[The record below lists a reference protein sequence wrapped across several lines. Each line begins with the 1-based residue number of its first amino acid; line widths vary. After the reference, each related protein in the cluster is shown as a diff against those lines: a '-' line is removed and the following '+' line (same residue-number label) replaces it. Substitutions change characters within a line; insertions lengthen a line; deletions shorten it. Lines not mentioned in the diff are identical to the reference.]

1 MNNDRLS
8 HLDELL
14 KRLYVQLAGLE
25 NTLITASQEDKVR
38 LSQKIEDLRLEIR
51 KFEEEKTQLE
61 KCETQEPE
69 NQERG
74 NISQQT
80 PSQSSQSNPI
90 VFHNQEKALNQ
101 VRGSIGNLVVLDALP
116 GYGKTAFLEKLM
128 EEYQSRSR
136 WYCCFIALERMN
148 TTLVDFY
155 LLILRNLC
163 NDTSFSSRRVTTF
176 NDTDVLNALVD
187 RLEKWDKEI
196 SIALFIDNV
205 DYLDQSAFNCLKDK
219 FCEELKSLLS
229 SATYNQFL
237 LIFSGCNL
245 RQNGDW
251 SIIANNYVY
260 LTPFQRVTFGHFLD
274 DANLPQLQNTLTEAT
289 YRTRNLFIDRIYRLT
304 GGHPRASIRLIRALQ
319 AQEWQPVLMNIG
331 TLFRQRDFEVFQA
344 YVMNELVQLTEGL
357 ENTYSRYFPTLLV
370 FRILHSSIVKAVR
383 KKEEFSDSCAP
394 LTFIQALVSRNLAT
408 QEEAT
413 RFPQLNPVLRHG
425 RLAQMILSQ
434 NPQDKEIYR
443 NLHHFSQQVYE
454 NLNFDNTDPERVQ
467 TDNIDPERVQ
477 TYIRESLYHCLCLYS
492 NDENPR
498 LKRQEFLLSLK
509 QCLLRGLQVLNRLD
523 PEDQEDI
530 QLVLLRLI
538 QRDEEIIALLQ
549 EHELR
554 WSDVV
559 SNAIDSFVPIS
570 QPQSIISDVAINP
583 QYLSQESQ
591 KQAKSLTIALLGE
604 DGKVKGTG
612 FWVRDGNPLTPYT
625 QVVTCAHV
633 VKELKQEVG
642 GRVKGRTF
650 GPDPQEIT
658 LKVSYYKV
666 PNDRPEDWSGQEDIA
681 ILDMVEPEV
690 VIPSPLFDLNLDTQ
704 MYLKTQ
710 SMMLYSFG
718 FPSTK
723 HLKGESFNNLI
734 WDGQVGNGF
743 VKLINLGKTKVEPGA
758 SGSPLV
764 DLMQKQIIGMIHA
777 RSSNDVIY
785 GIPARSLA
793 QILRYP

>member
-14 KRLYVQLAGLE
+14 KRLYGQLAGLE

-69 NQERG
+69 TQEPETQERE
-74 NISQQT
+74 NMSQQS
-80 PSQSSQSNPI
+80 PSQLNPI

-101 VRGSIGNLVVLDALP
+101 VRGSIGNLLVLDALP
-116 GYGKTAFLEKLM
+116 GYGKTAFLEKLR

-136 WYCCFIALERMN
+136 WYCCFIALERVN

-155 LLILRNLC
+155 LLILKNLC
-163 NDTSFSSRRVTTF
+163 NDISFASRRVTTF
-176 NDTDVLNALVD
+176 NDTDVLSTLVA
-187 RLEKWDKEI
+187 RLQQWDKEI
-196 SIALFIDNV
+196 CIALFIDNV
-205 DYLDQSAFNCLKDK
+205 DYLDQSAFDCLKDK
-219 FCEELKSLLS
+219 FCEEFKNLLS

-251 SIIANNYVY
+251 SITANNYVY
-260 LTPFQRVTFGHFLD
+260 LTPFQRVTIGHFLD

-289 YRTRNLFIDRIYRLT
+289 YRTRKLFTDRIYRLT
-304 GGHPRASIRLIRALQ
+304 GGHPRASIRLIKALQ
-319 AQEWQPVLMNIG
+319 AKEWQPIEMNIG
-331 TLFRQRDFEVFQA
+331 TLVRQRDFDVFQN
-344 YVMNELVQLTEGL
+344 YVLEELTQLTEGL
-357 ENTYSRYFPTLLV
+357 ENTYTRYFPTLLV

-383 KKEEFSDSCAP
+383 QKKEFSDSCAP
-394 LTFIQALVSRNLAT
+394 LTFIRALASRNLAT

-413 RFPQLNPVLRHG
+413 IFHQLNPVLRQG

-434 NPQDKEIYR
+434 NPQEKEIHQ
-443 NLHHFSQQVYE
+443 NLHHFAQQVYQ
-454 NLNFDNTDPERVQ
+454 NLNFDNT
-467 TDNIDPERVQ
+467 DPERVQ

-523 PEDQEDI
+523 PEDQEEV
-530 QLVLLRLI
+530 QSGLLRLI

-549 EHELR
+549 EHELK

-583 QYLSQESQ
+583 QYLSQE
-591 KQAKSLTIALLGE
+591 QAKSLTIALLGE

-658 LKVSYYKV
+658 LEVSYYQV

-681 ILDMVEPEV
+681 ILDMVQPEV
-690 VIPSPLFDLNLDTQ
+690 VIPSPLFDLNLDPQ

-743 VKLINLGKTKVEPGA
+743 VKLINLGKTKVEPGV